1 MTDDW
6 QRPDD
11 EDVEDEE
18 EITPDDPD
26 WDLSEAHG
34 YRWDPERPHWP
45 VPPAVLA
52 AVSVLVILALVL
64 PGVLLIL
71 R

>member
-1 MTDDW
+1 MGNDW
-6 QRPDD
+6 SRGDD
-11 EDVEDEE
+11 EEAD

-34 YRWDPERPHWP
+34 YVWEPARRDWP
-45 VPPAVLA
+45 VSPAALAVVSIVLI
-52 AVSVLVILALVL
+52 VALVL